1 MSEQQS
7 SYRQIMKATSLFG
20 GVQVFQI
27 LIQIIRSKFVAVLL
41 GPAGMGITGL
51 LTTTLGLIGGLT
63 NFGLGTSAV
72 KDISMANSSGN
83 ETRIA
88 LVSVVLQRVVWISG
102 ILGAIITLVLSPW
115 LSQLTFGNRDYTFA
129 FVWLSITLL
138 FNQLSVGQL
147 VLLQSM
153 RKLQYLAKANLYGS
167 ILGLFIT
174 IPLYY
179 KFRMDGI
186 VPGIIVT
193 SVLSLFLSWFYARKI
208 DIQPIKVSK
217 IRTIAESKNM
227 LTMGFVISI
236 SNLINLGVSYIVRI
250 FIGRHGSIEDVGLF
264 NAGFVIINTYVGL
277 IFTAMGTDY
286 LPRLS
291 AVSGSNSLSKN
302 AMNQQAEV
310 ALLILAPILIV
321 FLVFVNWAILLLYSK
336 LFIAVNTMIYWA
348 ALGMFFKSTSWAI
361 AFIFLAK
368 GTSKLFFWSE
378 LIANTYTL
386 ILNLLGY
393 YYLGLTGL
401 GLSFMLGYFLYLIQV
416 YFIAK
421 LKFEFEF
428 ENALVK
434 IFIFQFALALC
445 SFLAV
450 RFLKQPYPYV
460 IGTALVLIST
470 WYSFTELDK
479 RIGVVDII
487 REYINSMN
495 FNNKGRR

>member
-1 MSEQQS
+1 MINHSIFYNGQTKS
-7 SYRQIMKATSLFG
+7 CATGFTTASFVHPVEPLEKP
-20 GVQVFQI
+20 VQVF
-27 LIQIIRSKFVAVLL
+27 FWY
-41 GPAGMGITGL
+41 
-51 LTTTLGLIGGLT
+51 T
-63 NFGLGTSAV
+63 NP
-72 KDISMANSSGN
+72 I
-83 ETRIA
+83 
-88 LVSVVLQRVVWISG
+88 
-102 ILGAIITLVLSPW
+102 
-115 LSQLTFGNRDYTFA
+115 
-129 FVWLSITLL
+129 
-138 FNQLSVGQL
+138 VGE
-147 VLLQSM
+147 
-153 RKLQYLAKANLYGS
+153 
-167 ILGLFIT
+167 
-174 IPLYY
+174 
-179 KFRMDGI
+179 
-186 VPGIIVT
+186 
-193 SVLSLFLSWFYARKI
+193 RKI
-208 DIQPIKVSK
+208 
-217 IRTIAESKNM
+217 EE
-227 LTMGFVISI
+227 
-236 SNLINLGVSYIVRI
+236 LI
-250 FIGRHGSIEDVGLF
+250 
-264 NAGFVIINTYVGL
+264 
-277 IFTAMGTDY
+277 
-286 LPRLS
+286 
-291 AVSGSNSLSKN
+291 
-302 AMNQQAEV
+302 NQQAEV